1 MADKPNNGPDAA
13 SDAPDGVLPLSYRVV
28 THDSEKQEALR
39 LVADSIA
46 QQRQTASA
54 AIIFHPLCLAGL
66 LAMCAGTYHQYQHAG
81 YGTVMT
87 MLSGVVIVY
96 LSFVR
101 FYTSGYIQ
109 RAESFR
115 WRDFITGPDG
125 REDTVIAA
133 VYGKDVIGVLVLRLE
148 GDEKDLKKK
157 KKGGGAQAG
166 KEGRGIIRAWTTKL
180 RYRGIGVGSD
190 LLHFAVQ
197 TTYRAL
203 GPDASVEF
211 DPNHPN
217 STHPLPGMFL
227 RPFKRRQQKAANA
240 LRQALNHHGNPE

>member
-1 MADKPNNGPDAA
+1 MAAKPNNDANT
-13 SDAPDGVLPLSYRVV
+13 SKEAPDGLPPLSYRVV
-28 THDSEKQEALR
+28 TDDGEKQEALR

-54 AIIFHPLCLAGL
+54 AIIFHPLCFAGL

-125 REDTVIAA
+125 KEDTVIAA
-133 VYGKDVIGVLVLRLE
+133 VYGDDVIGVVVLRLE
-148 GDEKDLKKK
+148 GDELHRKKNK
-157 KKGGGAQAG
+157 GGAQAS
-166 KEGRGIIRAWTTKL
+166 KAGRGIIRAWTTKL
-180 RYRGIGVGSD
+180 RYRGKGVGSD

-197 TTYRAL
+197 TTFRAF

-217 STHPLPGMFL
+217 STHPLPDMFL
-227 RPFKRRQQKAANA
+227 RPFKRRQQKAAKA
-240 LRQALNHHGNPE
+240 LRQALNHQGTPK